1 MMRLCNIRRGVTAA
15 VDAPRQTR
23 ASQALFRKLGGSAD
37 RLRHGELKECA
48 GRTSISRSRLSRIA
62 AGKAFPRA
70 DEGARLVEEG
80 IPIHWWNEDPL
91 DNQAQTPKPTGTES

>member
-1 MMRLCNIRRGVTAA
+1 MTHAA
-15 VDAPRQTR
+15 DAPRQTR
-23 ASQALFRKLGGSAD
+23 ASVALSRKLGDASTGGRA
-37 RLRHGELKECA
+37 RHGETKKCSE
-48 GRTSISRSRLSRIA
+48 RTSIERSRLSRIA

-91 DNQAQTPKPTGTES
+91 DDTQPQTPTGTDS